1 MNLLHAAVDGLIRA
15 AKRQNN
21 TRYASA
27 QGMTATTR
35 APRILVVEDQ
45 YFVALDCEQQ
55 LAAAGFDCVGVAT
68 TAASA
73 LDLAEREK
81 PDLIVMDVRM
91 SSNADGVEA
100 AIVIYERFGI
110 RCIFATGHADEN
122 IRREAARARPLGWVE
137 KPYSAD
143 RLIAQIYRGLEEVGA
158 TVDVAAP
165 RSMYVPTFH

>member
-1 MNLLHAAVDGLIRA
+1 MNLFHGALETARVID
-15 AKRQNN
+15 KRI
-21 TRYASA
+21 SA
-27 QGMTATTR
+27 NAQVMSSTTR
-35 APRILVVEDQ
+35 VPRILVVEDQ

-55 LAAAGFDCVGVAT
+55 LSAAGFNCVGVAT

-91 SSNADGVEA
+91 SSSADGVEA

-110 RCIFATGHADEN
+110 RCIFATGHADEA
-122 IRREAARARPLGWVE
+122 IRREAERARPLGWVE
-137 KPYSAD
+137 KPYTPD

-158 TVDVAAP
+158 TVELPPQRPAYA
-165 RSMYVPTFH
+165 PTFH

>member
-1 MNLLHAAVDGLIRA
+1 M
-15 AKRQNN
+15 
-21 TRYASA
+21 SS
-27 QGMTATTR
+27 TTR
-35 APRILVVEDQ
+35 VPRILVVEDQ

-91 SSNADGVEA
+91 SSHADGVEA

-110 RCIFATGHADEN
+110 RCIFATGHADDA
-122 IRREAARARPLGWVE
+122 IRHAAERARPLGWVE

-158 TVDVAAP
+158 AAGKLD
-165 RSMYVPTFH
+165 RRATYEPTFH

>member
-1 MNLLHAAVDGLIRA
+1 MNVFHEASGR
-15 AKRQNN
+15 
-21 TRYASA
+21 TRSKSWRVSA
-27 QGMTATTR
+27 NAPVMSSTPR
-35 APRILVVEDQ
+35 VPRILVVEDQ

-55 LAAAGFDCVGVAT
+55 LSAAGFHCVGVAT
-68 TAASA
+68 SAASA

-110 RCIFATGHADEN
+110 RCIFATGHADEA
-122 IRREAARARPLGWVE
+122 IRREAERARPLGWVE
-137 KPYSAD
+137 KPYSAE

-158 TVDVAAP
+158 AVDVADRRTA
-165 RSMYVPTFH
+165 YVPTFH

>member
-1 MNLLHAAVDGLIRA
+1 
-15 AKRQNN
+15 
-21 TRYASA
+21 
-27 QGMTATTR
+27 MTATTR

-110 RCIFATGHADEN
+110 RCIFATGHADES

-158 TVDVAAP
+158 AVEVPTP
-165 RSMYVPTFH
+165 RSTYVPTFH